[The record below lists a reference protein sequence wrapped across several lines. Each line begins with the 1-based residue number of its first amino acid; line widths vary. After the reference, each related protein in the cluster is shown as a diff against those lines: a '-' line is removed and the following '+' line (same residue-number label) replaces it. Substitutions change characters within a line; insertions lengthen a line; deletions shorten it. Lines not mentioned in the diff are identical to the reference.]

1 MDTYEAELSKLR
13 LIARARQLLN
23 DEFVKKRADEYT
35 TWLNVTKDAW
45 KTPHTSLP
53 YPPFAASP
61 TLSSFQSSIAFPSEE
76 DIVNKA
82 LELYNE
88 GIAAERSALPPTSP
102 AEAVPSVVE
111 PIVQLQPESGPELE
125 LEPIIEAISPASR
138 IAEAVIIREEPTV
151 VEAVVLPATRSIAD
165 IFAVKKDS
173 EAALP
178 QPAELLHKV
187 SHPGPILP
195 SIFEKLQ
202 QVQADFGDASLP
214 RKDYNNV

>member
-23 DEFVKKRADEYT
+23 DQFVQKRADEYT
-35 TWLNVTKDAW
+35 NWLNVTKDAW

-61 TLSSFQSSIAFPSEE
+61 SLSSFQSSIAFPSEE

-88 GIAAERSALPPTSP
+88 SAAAERVVSPP
-102 AEAVPSVVE
+102 AEAVLSVVE
-111 PIVQLQPESGPELE
+111 PAAQPQHEPEPES
-125 LEPIIEAISPASR
+125 EPSVEAISPAPR
-138 IAEAVIIREEPTV
+138 VTEAVIVREEPTV
-151 VEAVVLPATRSIAD
+151 VEAVVVLPATRSIAD

-173 EAALP
+173 EATLP

-195 SIFEKLQ
+195 SILEKLQ
-202 QVQADFGDASLP
+202 QVRADFGGGNLP
-214 RKDYNNV
+214 YKDTNNV